1 MFPSYLFVDLA
12 LATCVTPL
20 EVVPDLATT
29 RRADVV
35 AGTPDLAVVVDV
47 ALRAVFVVVLVLR
60 GETFLVVVDVLPE
73 DAARAVLAE
82 VVPDVVALLADEVV
96 EALLGTTFLVVV
108 LFVVLVRVKTFIGAL
123 D

>member
-1 MFPSYLFVDLA
+1 MDLA